1 MNRKNT
7 LITTPNKNK
16 QAIIKDN
23 LHYRKNNIN
32 IIPNSDNSD
41 MSQKKRRSKCSSK
54 TQKNYFTQETEDA
67 IIEFNASADLNYR
80 NYLYN
85 TKIKF
90 AFEKIAENIFNTF
103 KFSYCDSTPLNIQQE
118 VVSHLI
124 SNCHKFKSGKGKA
137 FSYFSI
143 VAKNYLIAHNNTNYK
158 SANKHVNI
166 SDTVSEDSISLQVE
180 DGYYSDVQNKEL
192 LNLIIN
198 YWEEHVTKV
207 FTKPV
212 DLNIAYAVIELIR
225 NCDRIENFNKK
236 TLYLLIREISDCK
249 THQITKILSKMKT
262 HQKIIMRHYYDN
274 GTLY

>member
-198 YWEEHVTKV
+198 YWEDHVTKV

>member
-32 IIPNSDNSD
+32 IIPNSDKSD

-198 YWEEHVTKV
+198 YWEDHVTKV

>member
-1 MNRKNT
+1 MNQRNT
-7 LITTPNKNK
+7 VITTPNKNK

-41 MSQKKRRSKCSSK
+41 MSQKKRRSKGSSK

-198 YWEEHVTKV
+198 YWEDHVTKV

>member
-1 MNRKNT
+1 MNRRNT

-16 QAIIKDN
+16 HAIIKDN

-198 YWEEHVTKV
+198 YWEDHVTKV

-262 HQKIIMRHYYDN
+262 HQKIIMRHYYNN

>member
-1 MNRKNT
+1 MNRRNT

-198 YWEEHVTKV
+198 YWEDHVTKV

>member
-1 MNRKNT
+1 MNRRNT

-41 MSQKKRRSKCSSK
+41 MSQKKRRRKCSSK

-166 SDTVSEDSISLQVE
+166 SDTVSEDSISLQAE

-198 YWEEHVTKV
+198 YWEDHVTKV